1 MIKKQNDVARRN
13 TAKGAAETQYLR
25 LYVTGGSTHSRRA
38 IENTKRLC
46 EEHLKGRY
54 DLEVIDLYQQPELA
68 RDEQLVAV
76 PTLIK
81 YYPPPA
87 RRFVGDMSRTWHI
100 LRELSAT
107 FDLT

>member
-1 MIKKQNDVARRN
+1 VIKKPNDAARRK
-13 TAKGAAETQYLR
+13 TSSDAGETQYLR
-25 LYVTGGSTHSRRA
+25 LYVTGGSPHSRRA

-68 RDEQLVAV
+68 RDEQLVAI

-81 YYPPPA
+81 YHPLPIK
-87 RRFVGDMSRTWHI
+87 RFVGDMTRTAQI
-100 LRELSAT
+100 LRELSVT
-107 FDLT
+107 VEF